1 MAATEFEIRFAQSR
15 IDYFDKV
22 LKKGENDKVKTLL
35 KAIKAEGGS
44 SFGASD
50 IAAAIKNAK
59 EITQEGKNKAVKD
72 ADTALKAATTADTDA
87 KTAATKAAA
96 GLTTATKADT
106 DAKAAATT
114 AAAGL
119 TTATTADTDAKAAAT
134 TAASDLTAATN
145 AKKVADAGGD
155 AAAKTK
161 AAADL
166 VTATKADTDAK
177 AAATKAAADLV
188 TATKADTAAKAAATT
203 AASDLTTATT
213 ADTAAKAAATTAA
226 SDLTT
231 ATNAKKAADDM
242 KVGDDAVLTAA
253 KTLLGDKT
261 VTDIKADDGTDNDK
275 LTALYVNK
283 APEFLK
289 DYGFINAIAKNIPN
303 AGKNVLKTGADTFSA
318 YESNT
323 LKDDALKAGNA
334 YFKIIATVCGT
345 GPFVTADLPEKDAH
359 SHHVQ
364 NCLDEAN
371 EVAFTILSINSC
383 GKDKLKDS
391 KVDDACYKGLA
402 DKGADLYITTDFDKM
417 HTDLSGE
424 YPYDKVFSEL
434 DAIA

>member
-50 IAAAIKNAK
+50 IANAIKNAK
-59 EITQEGKNKAVKD
+59 ETTQEDKDKAVKA
-72 ADTALKAATTADTDA
+72 ADTALK
-87 KTAATKAAA
+87 
-96 GLTTATKADT
+96 
-106 DAKAAATT
+106 
-114 AAAGL
+114 
-119 TTATTADTDAKAAAT
+119 
-134 TAASDLTAATN
+134 
-145 AKKVADAGGD
+145 
-155 AAAKTK
+155 
-161 AAADL
+161 
-166 VTATKADTDAK
+166 
-177 AAATKAAADLV
+177 
-188 TATKADTAAKAAATT
+188 
-203 AASDLTTATT
+203 
-213 ADTAAKAAATTAA
+213 AATTAA

-242 KVGDDAVLTAA
+242 KVGDGAVLTAA

-261 VTDIKADDGTDNDK
+261 VTDIRADDGTDNDK

-303 AGKNVLKTGADTFSA
+303 AGKNVLETGADTFSA
-318 YESNT
+318 YKSNT

-371 EVAFTILSINSC
+371 KVAFTILSINSC

-402 DKGADLYITTDFDKM
+402 DKGADLYSKTDFDKM

>member
-166 VTATKADTDAK
+166 VTATK
-177 AAATKAAADLV
+177 
-188 TATKADTAAKAAATT
+188 
-203 AASDLTTATT
+203 